1 MRLFIAVNLPP
12 EIRDRMAAVQ
22 DRLRRVQADVSW
34 VRAENVHVTLKFLG
48 ETEEKRLKRICP
60 ALAEVARAGAPIPV
74 GVSGIG
80 SFGGRIPRVVWVGVG
95 EGAAALVELAGCVET
110 ALARVGVPKDR
121 RGFTAH
127 LTLGRVRSPRNAET
141 LIAELGEFRG
151 EAFGTFIATHFELME
166 SELRPTGSR
175 YTMRERFPL
184 GVHAGES
191 GQEERHG
198 G

>member
-1 MRLFIAVNLPP
+1 
-12 EIRDRMAAVQ
+12 MAAVQ

-60 ALAEVARAGAPIPV
+60 ALAEVARAGAPIPME
-74 GVSGIG
+74 VSGIG

-95 EGAAALVELAGCVET
+95 DGAEALAELAGRVEV
-110 ALARVGVPKDR
+110 ALAGVGVPKDR

-127 LTLGRVRSPRNAET
+127 LTLGRVRSARNAEA
-141 LIAELGEFRG
+141 LMAGLEEFQAEK
-151 EAFGTFIATHFELME
+151 FGTFIATQFELME

-175 YTMRERFPL
+175 YTTRERFPL
-184 GVHAGES
+184 GVHSGEL
-191 GQEERHG
+191 GEEERHAG
-198 G
+198 

>member
-1 MRLFIAVNLPP
+1 MRLFVAVNLPS

-22 DRLRRVQADVSW
+22 DRLRHAQADVSW

-60 ALAEVARAGAPIPV
+60 ALAEVARSGAPIPV
-74 GVSGIG
+74 EVSGIG
-80 SFGGRIPRVVWVGVG
+80 SFGGRLPRVVWVGVG
-95 EGAAALVELAGCVET
+95 EGAESLAELAGRVEI

-127 LTLGRVRSPRNAET
+127 LTLGRVRSARNAEA
-141 LIAELGEFRG
+141 LMAGLKEFQAEQ
-151 EAFGTFIATHFELME
+151 FGTFLAMQFELME
-166 SELRPTGSR
+166 SELHPTGSR

-184 GVHAGES
+184 GVHPEEF
-191 GQEERHG
+191 GQEERHAG
-198 G
+198 